1 MDELLGYLKL
11 KNQYF
16 EKFLKVTRQFLQS
29 SDEQKWHDIS
39 FFVDNRERIL
49 NIIRYFDHKIA
60 RLFNAQQMENVDVVR
75 YRPEVKK
82 LLHERERLAKKIV
95 KMDLELI
102 STIDEMKS
110 ETIGELKRSMDAKRQ
125 LNSFNV
131 SSEPLRPTRKPGKT
145 A

>member
-29 SDEQKWHDIS
+29 TDTQKWNDVS

-49 NIIRYFDHKIA
+49 NIIHYFDHKIA
-60 RLFNAQQMENVDVVR
+60 KIFNDPKMASVDVVR
-75 YRPEVKK
+75 YRPEVKS
-82 LLHERERLAKKIV
+82 LLDERERLAKKIV
-95 KMDLELI
+95 KLDLELI
-102 STIDEMKS
+102 STIDDMKS
-110 ETIGELKRSMDAKRQ
+110 ETIGELKKSLDSKKQ
-125 LNSFNV
+125 LESFTV
-131 SSEPLRPTRKPGKT
+131 GAEPLAPETKPRKT

>member
-1 MDELLGYLKL
+1 MEELLGYLKL

-16 EKFLKVTRQFLQS
+16 EKFLKVTRQFLQC
-29 SDEQKWHDIS
+29 SDEQKWNDIS

-60 RLFNAQQMENVDVVR
+60 RLFNAQQMASVDVVR

-82 LLHERERLAKKIV
+82 LLQDRERLAKKIV
-95 KMDLELI
+95 KLDLELI

-110 ETIGELKRSMDAKRQ
+110 ETIGELKRSLDSKRQ
-125 LNSFNV
+125 LKSFDV
-131 SSEPLRPTRKPGKT
+131 SSEPLVSSHKPRKT